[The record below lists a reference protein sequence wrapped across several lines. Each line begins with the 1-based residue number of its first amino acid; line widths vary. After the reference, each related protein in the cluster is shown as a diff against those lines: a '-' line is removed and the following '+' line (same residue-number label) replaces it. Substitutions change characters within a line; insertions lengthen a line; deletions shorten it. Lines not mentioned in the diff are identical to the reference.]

1 MEYVYQV
8 ISDEV
13 ISELGE
19 NITVYGVAMLLRESG
34 EVVFALHDI
43 FMERSVAIDF
53 VELCNELE
61 LSPDHLYDAA
71 YDYMVK
77 TM

>member
-1 MEYVYQV
+1 MEYVYQ
-8 ISDEV
+8 IITDEV
-13 ISELGE
+13 IGELGE
-19 NITVYGVAMLLRESG
+19 SVTVYGVAMLLRESG
-34 EVVFALHDI
+34 DVVFTLHDI
-43 FMERSVAIDF
+43 FTDRLAAVDF